1 MLQRAN
7 CLNPHVPHSSNVIMR
22 QSCCVQKNLVSQY
35 DIFAFFLE
43 WRISSFRFPQQ
54 NCDKLLFA
62 KAWCHINLSILES
75 FCGFRYEPLSV
86 HHHYLQILKHHIN
99 VISDQRRIF
108 FLFLPYFLYFAIFW
122 QQCLLF
128 FFHNHPDLNSG
139 GHCLLSHLNNLDDF

>member
-1 MLQRAN
+1 MLQSAN

-22 QSCCVQKNLVSQY
+22 QSCCVKKNLVRQY

-62 KAWCHINLSILES
+62 KAWCHINLSNLGS
-75 FCGFRYEPLSV
+75 FCGLRYEQLFV
-86 HHHYLQILKHHIN
+86 HHHYLQIVKHRVN

-108 FLFLPYFLYFAIFW
+108 FFFAVFFVFCDILATVPFIFLSQPSWFE
-122 QQCLLF
+122 
-128 FFHNHPDLNSG
+128 
-139 GHCLLSHLNNLDDF
+139 